1 MVRIELE
8 LLHLG
13 NVDLRCLTF
22 RRISVYLLKVRMSIK
37 DTDARNKMIKSNG
50 VKGKLQMHNFADYL
64 CDWSS
69 SYSGEYFALW
79 LRRPGFDSRTGQKD
93 CVSLGVTVVLYL
105 FLMNV

>member
-37 DTDARNKMIKSNG
+37 DTDARNKMIKLMELK
-50 VKGKLQMHNFADYL
+50 VK
-64 CDWSS
+64 W
-69 SYSGEYFALW
+69 
-79 LRRPGFDSRTGQKD
+79 R
-93 CVSLGVTVVLYL
+93 CVILLIICVIGLVCTVVSISHCGCDDPGSIPGLDKK
-105 FLMNV
+105 MIVCQWW